1 MKVKQVSVM
10 VDLSPLLMNISLMVF
25 IDTAILLENLSC
37 VFKHYYACITL
48 HATCRYSL
56 VESHNYVSWLRGVTV
71 GALHTVEGHLAV
83 CRTVRVYG
91 CEERSGSIHNVR
103 CTWWYVGQSE
113 CSGWP
118 YLEWCLLT
126 LLFL

>member
-10 VDLSPLLMNISLMVF
+10 VDLSPLLMNMNLMVF

-56 VESHNYVSWLRGVTV
+56 VESHNYVSWLRGGTV
-71 GALHTVEGHLAV
+71 GALHNVEVHLAV

-91 CEERSGSIHNVR
+91 CEERSGSIRNVR
-103 CTWWYVGQSE
+103 CTWWYVGQLYW
-113 CSGWP
+113 CGWA

-126 LLFL
+126 L